1 MHMYVLFIEKY
12 KIVNG
17 RSLITKQRRPCFH
30 GKLSGKCEW
39 KSGLLATSR
48 QFLFRSF
55 SERALLYIH
64 TKPTIVSVSQK
75 AFCFLFYFYCV
86 YDVVLL
92 KSQMVWELW
101 LKRFSEMGA
110 NFCNIVKNP
119 CSVSFP
125 FLLRKEWFF
134 ILLHFPK
141 SLEKKPW
148 FSLGTTRT
156 LRKRRKKKKQ
166 EFSMYHKNKS
176 SAEMDACLRND
187 LQVRV
192 RI

>member
-1 MHMYVLFIEKY
+1 MVGHWSRN
-12 KIVNG
+12 NG
-17 RSLITKQRRPCFH
+17 VRVFTENC
-30 GKLSGKCEW
+30 
-39 KSGLLATSR
+39 LANANENLVFWPQADSFYLGP
-48 QFLFRSF
+48 FLN
-55 SERALLYIH
+55 AHCYTYIH

-75 AFCFLFYFYCV
+75 AYCSLFYFYCV

-156 LRKRRKKKKQ
+156 LRKRRKKR
-166 EFSMYHKNKS
+166 NKS
-176 SAEMDACLRND
+176 SLCITKISLPQKWMPA
-187 LQVRV
+187 
-192 RI
+192 